1 MIQKIKIIKTLIII
15 FSLSLSFS
23 ANAQTVEE
31 IIKGRKAM
39 FSENYQN
46 AKKISILL
54 KSKRIEEAKPLMKKI
69 SDNYIKLLDYF
80 PENAKEGFK
89 TGALPSIWE
98 NKDEFNALMKKA
110 SDDMI
115 KLAKAI
121 DTAED
126 LRENVYVRES
136 LETSQLSAKSGT
148 RFRSVSKETNPPK
161 ISTTMAADVV
171 SEVRCGSK
179 VGGSAHNLLN
189 TPPASISEPTD
200 ASAIVLISDFSLGT
214 EEDIGDVDSD
224 EEMAPS

>member
-1 MIQKIKIIKTLIII
+1 MKQKINIIQTII
-15 FSLSLSFS
+15 FIFSISFPFS
-23 ANAQTVEE
+23 ANAMTVEE

-98 NKDEFNALMKKA
+98 NKDEFNALMQKA

-121 DTAED
+121 ETAED
-126 LRENVYVRES
+126 LRAVQKELMWSNCTACHS
-136 LETSQLSAKSGT
+136 K
-148 RFRSVSKETNPPK
+148 FR
-161 ISTTMAADVV
+161 
-171 SEVRCGSK
+171 
-179 VGGSAHNLLN
+179 
-189 TPPASISEPTD
+189 
-200 ASAIVLISDFSLGT
+200 
-214 EEDIGDVDSD
+214 
-224 EEMAPS
+224 APH

>member
-1 MIQKIKIIKTLIII
+1 MKQKIKIIQTII
-15 FSLSLSFS
+15 FIFFISFPFY
-23 ANAQTVEE
+23 ANAMTVEE

-80 PENAKEGFK
+80 PENTKEGFK
-89 TGALPSIWE
+89 TEALPSIWE
-98 NKDEFNALMKKA
+98 NKDEFNALMQKA

-126 LRENVYVRES
+126 LRAVQKELMWGNCS
-136 LETSQLSAKSGT
+136 SCHN
-148 RFRSVSKETNPPK
+148 RFR
-161 ISTTMAADVV
+161 
-171 SEVRCGSK
+171 
-179 VGGSAHNLLN
+179 
-189 TPPASISEPTD
+189 
-200 ASAIVLISDFSLGT
+200 
-214 EEDIGDVDSD
+214 
-224 EEMAPS
+224 APH

>member
-1 MIQKIKIIKTLIII
+1 MKKKIKIIQTII
-15 FSLSLSFS
+15 FIFFINFPFS
-23 ANAQTVEE
+23 ANAMTVEE

-121 DTAED
+121 ETAED
-126 LRENVYVRES
+126 LRAVQKELMWSNCTACHS
-136 LETSQLSAKSGT
+136 
-148 RFRSVSKETNPPK
+148 RFR
-161 ISTTMAADVV
+161 
-171 SEVRCGSK
+171 
-179 VGGSAHNLLN
+179 
-189 TPPASISEPTD
+189 
-200 ASAIVLISDFSLGT
+200 
-214 EEDIGDVDSD
+214 
-224 EEMAPS
+224 APH

>member
-1 MIQKIKIIKTLIII
+1 MMQKIKIIKSLIII
-15 FSLSLSFS
+15 FFISLSFS

-80 PENAKEGFK
+80 PENTKDGFK
-89 TGALPSIWE
+89 TEALPSIWE

-121 DTAED
+121 ETAED
-126 LRENVYVRES
+126 LRAVQKKLMWSNC
-136 LETSQLSAKSGT
+136 SACHSK
-148 RFRSVSKETNPPK
+148 FR
-161 ISTTMAADVV
+161 
-171 SEVRCGSK
+171 
-179 VGGSAHNLLN
+179 
-189 TPPASISEPTD
+189 
-200 ASAIVLISDFSLGT
+200 
-214 EEDIGDVDSD
+214 
-224 EEMAPS
+224 APH